1 MANLSEF
8 TRKIGMLGVPLG
20 YGAAMTG
27 SELGVNAMRLSKIR
41 GRRLADHIHHLGYEV
56 TDHGDAPIET
66 PDEGANGSKPRH
78 LAEMITSCMNIADSV
93 TRILESD
100 ELPVILGGDHSI
112 AIATFSAI
120 S

>member
-41 GRRLADHIHHLGYEV
+41 GRRLADHIRHLGYEV
-56 TDHGDAPIET
+56 TDHGDALIET
-66 PDEGANGSKPRH
+66 PDESANGSKPRH
-78 LAEMITSCMNIADSV
+78 LAEMIKSCRNIADSV
-93 TRILESD
+93 NNMLESD
-100 ELPVILGGDHSI
+100 EL
-112 AIATFSAI
+112 
-120 S
+120 